1 MFGARNI
8 LMHKI
13 IPVWISILISIVA
26 FGQHAKSQPRPWGTA
41 AIIPYGETF
50 EIDYVSPAIHKWY
63 SPRHTSETYMRS
75 WYSSNTNY
83 ASNHYRRY
91 LNRLLE
97 GEEHFDTFGN
107 PLGRGWLVYSW
118 EQEQPGPRGSI
129 IDKNLG
135 GLSSLRLQGNQR
147 PAYRDF
153 FSRLVIASD
162 HRRGGSYRL
171 MVGDEIFTRFTPLT
185 FYKPRFNGVRLD
197 YAGDRRK
204 ATLLMARP
212 SNPDEESQTNSTT
225 MMAGHIEFDLGDQ
238 LKLGAT
244 YVNAHNVVTQ
254 AEFDE
259 GNPLH
264 GVLTTSQNR
273 SLEKIWIRIRD
284 DSPGKGSVGAALA
297 GFDIVMVDTSGRH
310 FRGSEVGFLPSIEGG
325 IQQGGRLFARDEEN
339 IVLEYDLGA
348 FDVEK
353 VQSKDLQRVWIELS
367 VANDYRIETASDLQ
381 TDGERR
387 NPEIV
392 YLTSGRARG
401 NVQDNTNTSIR
412 RIDYG
417 LPTASELIGF
427 DWNLFEWQGLSF
439 KGEWVINRRF
449 LRYPNPAIH
458 NHFEYFETATA
469 GYLEACFQRG
479 PWSIRTEI
487 FEIEDSYSTFYWLS
501 SQSGRIRYKS
511 PIPHVYE
518 FVDDDDDMNGLTEWQ
533 RPFFVNWG
541 SDTNQRVGT
550 IQSDR
555 REVAWP
561 GLDEN
566 GDFINDHNQ
575 NRNFL
580 PDYEEPFLRFR
591 SDRPEFLFGLDMNH
605 NGVVDRFENDT
616 LPDYPYKKDHRGYN
630 TFLTVEILP
639 SLRWQLGNQ
648 NMLLIS
654 GDGKTQSKY
663 YIATWAQNLSRGGRL
678 RIASHGA
685 RVRDTI
691 ADDLRQW
698 EQPQDAPGRMVD
710 VRDLLP
716 GRNAWKNSLYGDA
729 DHRFGPN
736 IRLFHRFKWDWAEQL
751 EDSSLTREKETRKT
765 SYFLGVINKVEWS
778 IPVGLGVF
786 EPRWKSEYRRVRPFS
801 TRDYE
806 YEKLEQMAIL
816 IWTQPLL
823 AENVGVSYFPKY
835 GRQLFSTELQ
845 VGFEA
850 SRSWML
856 QDELMD
862 LFREGTW
869 WTGVV
874 QLQNRTAYQGYKVVT
889 RMGMQSQWRRYEDAP
904 DQQNSV
910 FFLTVNASLNQ

>member
-1 MFGARNI
+1 MFGACSL
-8 LMHKI
+8 LMHTI
-13 IPVWISILISIVA
+13 IFLLISMLMSVVVL
-26 FGQHAKSQPRPWGTA
+26 GQPRPWGSNI
-41 AIIPYGETF
+41 IIPQSETF
-50 EIDYVSPAIHKWY
+50 ETDYVSPTVHKWY
-63 SPRHTSETYMRS
+63 SPRYISETYMHS
-75 WYSSNTNY
+75 WYSSKTNY
-83 ASNHYRRY
+83 AFNHYKRY

-97 GEEHFDTFGN
+97 GEEHFDNFGN
-107 PLGRGWLVYSW
+107 RLGRGWLVYNW
-118 EQEQPGPRGSI
+118 EQEQPGPRGSS

-162 HRRGGSYRL
+162 QRRDGSYRL
-171 MVGDEIFTRFTPLT
+171 MVGDEIFTRLTPLT

-197 YAGDRRK
+197 YAGDLRK
-204 ATLLMARP
+204 ATLLLARP

-225 MMAGHIEFDLGDQ
+225 MMAGHLEFDLGDR

-254 AEFDE
+254 KEFDE

-264 GVLTTSQNR
+264 GVLTTSQNQT
-273 SLEKIWIRIRD
+273 LDKIYIRIRD
-284 DSPGKGSVGAALA
+284 DSPGKGSVGATLA
-297 GFDIVMVDTSGRH
+297 GFDIVMVDTSGRQ

-325 IQQGGRLFARDEEN
+325 ILQGGRLFARDEES
-339 IVLEYDLGA
+339 IVLEYDLGR
-348 FDVEK
+348 FDIEQI
-353 VQSKDLQRVWIELS
+353 QSKDLRRVWIELS

-392 YLTSGRARG
+392 YLTSERARG

-427 DWNLFEWQGLSF
+427 DWNLFDWQGFSF
-439 KGEWVINRRF
+439 RGEWVINRRF

-458 NHFEYFETATA
+458 DHFEYFETATA
-469 GYLEACFQRG
+469 GYLDAFFQRG
-479 PWSIRTEI
+479 PWSLRAEF
-487 FEIEDSYSTFYWLS
+487 FEMEDSYSTFYWLS

-518 FVDDDDDMNGLTEWQ
+518 FVDDDDDLNGLTEWQ

-541 SDTNQRVGT
+541 SDTAQRIDT

-630 TFLTVEILP
+630 AFLTVEIIPGLQ
-639 SLRWQLGNQ
+639 WHLGKQ
-648 NMLLIS
+648 NMRLIS
-654 GDGKTQSKY
+654 GDGKTHSSY
-663 YIATWAQNLSRGGRL
+663 YVATWKHNLGRGGRL
-678 RIASHGA
+678 RLASHGA

-698 EQPQDAPGRMVD
+698 DQPQDAPGRMVD

-716 GRNAWKNSLYGDA
+716 GRNALKNSLYA
-729 DHRFGPN
+729 DVDHLIGPSIRF
-736 IRLFHRFKWDWAEQL
+736 FHRFKWDWTQQFEN
-751 EDSSLTREKETRKT
+751 SSLSRLRDARKT
-765 SYFLGVINKVEWS
+765 SYFFGVINKAEWS
-778 IPVGLGVF
+778 IPVGLGVL
-786 EPRWKSEYRRVRPFS
+786 EPRWKSEYRRVMPYS
-801 TRDYE
+801 NRDFE
-806 YEKLEQMAIL
+806 YEKLEQMAVL

-845 VGFEA
+845 IGIEA

-856 QDELMD
+856 KNALTDR
-862 LFREGTW
+862 FREGTW

-889 RMGMQSQWRRYEDAP
+889 RMGMQSQWRRHKAASV
-904 DQQNSV
+904 QQTSV
-910 FFLTVNASLNQ
+910 FFLTINASLNQ

>member
-1 MFGARNI
+1 MFGACSL
-8 LMHKI
+8 LMHTIIFLLLSMLTSVVVLGQPRSWGSNII
-13 IPVWISILISIVA
+13 IPQS
-26 FGQHAKSQPRPWGTA
+26 
-41 AIIPYGETF
+41 ETF
-50 EIDYVSPAIHKWY
+50 ETDYVSPTVHKWY
-63 SPRHTSETYMRS
+63 SPRYISETYMHS
-75 WYSSNTNY
+75 WYSSKTNY
-83 ASNHYRRY
+83 AFNHYKRY

-97 GEEHFDTFGN
+97 GEEHFDNFGN
-107 PLGRGWLVYSW
+107 RLGRGWLVYNW
-118 EQEQPGPRGSI
+118 EQEQPGPRGSS

-162 HRRGGSYRL
+162 QRKGGSYRL
-171 MVGDEIFTRFTPLT
+171 MVGDEIFTRLTPLT

-197 YAGDRRK
+197 YAGDLRK
-204 ATLLMARP
+204 ATLLLARP

-225 MMAGHIEFDLGDQ
+225 MMAGHLEFDLGDR

-254 AEFDE
+254 KEFDE

-264 GVLTTSQNR
+264 GVLTASQNQT
-273 SLEKIWIRIRD
+273 LDKIYIRIRD

-297 GFDIVMVDTSGRH
+297 GFDIVMVDTSGRQ

-325 IQQGGRLFARDEEN
+325 ILQGGRLFARDEES
-339 IVLEYDLGA
+339 IVLEYDLGR
-348 FDVEK
+348 FDIEK
-353 VQSKDLQRVWIELS
+353 IQSKDLRRVWIELS

-392 YLTSGRARG
+392 YLTSERARG

-427 DWNLFEWQGLSF
+427 DWNLFDWQGFSF
-439 KGEWVINRRF
+439 RGEWVINRRF

-458 NHFEYFETATA
+458 DHFEYFETATA
-469 GYLEACFQRG
+469 GYLDAFFQRG
-479 PWSIRTEI
+479 PWSLRAEF
-487 FEIEDSYSTFYWLS
+487 FEMEDSYSTFYWLS

-518 FVDDDDDMNGLTEWQ
+518 FVDDDDDLNGLTEWQ

-541 SDTNQRVGT
+541 SDTAQRIDT

-630 TFLTVEILP
+630 AFLTVEIIPGLQ
-639 SLRWQLGNQ
+639 WHLGKQ
-648 NMLLIS
+648 NMRLIS
-654 GDGKTQSKY
+654 GDGKTHSTY
-663 YIATWAQNLSRGGRL
+663 YMATWKHNLGRGGRL
-678 RIASHGA
+678 RLASHGA

-698 EQPQDAPGRMVD
+698 DQPQDAPGRMVD

-716 GRNAWKNSLYGDA
+716 GLNALKNSLYA
-729 DHRFGPN
+729 DLDHLIGPN
-736 IRLFHRFKWDWAEQL
+736 IRFFHRFKWDWTQQFEN
-751 EDSSLTREKETRKT
+751 SSLSRLRDARRT
-765 SYFLGVINKVEWS
+765 SYFLGVINKAEWS

-786 EPRWKSEYRRVRPFS
+786 EPRWKSEYRRVMPYS
-801 TRDYE
+801 NRDFE
-806 YEKLEQMAIL
+806 YEKLEQMAVL

-845 VGFEA
+845 IGIEA

-856 QDELMD
+856 KNALTDR
-862 LFREGTW
+862 FREGTW

-889 RMGMQSQWRRYEDAP
+889 RIGMQSQWRRHKVASV
-904 DQQNSV
+904 QQTSV
-910 FFLTVNASLNQ
+910 FFLTMNASLNQ